1 MPNRN
6 VISCLRSLASVAL
19 AFVVALA
26 MPFGLVEEAFAQPA
40 SQTGQLGKSLP
51 QAANPAQRPRIGLVL
66 GGGGARGSAHVGV
79 LKVLEELHI
88 PIDCIAGNSMGAIVG
103 GLYAAGFTPDE
114 ISHELKTIDWDDTFI
129 DKPPRTDRS
138 FRRKLDDNLY
148 LVKPKIGL
156 SDEGEVKTPLAY
168 IHGQKFDLQLSR
180 LTLRAADIHDF
191 NKLPIPFHAVATD
204 LETGQ
209 AVVLQSGDLARAIRA
224 SMAVP
229 GAFDPVE
236 IDGRLLVDGLV
247 ANNVPVNVARDMGA
261 DIVIVVDV
269 GSGLYKREDIKGA
282 LDVVAQLTNILSERN
297 VEQQLA
303 TLKPTDILIKPQ
315 LGDLG
320 SGDFQRAGEGIAMGE
335 TAARA
340 QLDALRR
347 LSASAAQYR
356 LFAAKQAM
364 PDKLPIIDFVRLD
377 NPSRIGDAVILSRI
391 SLKPGQALNS
401 AQLDKEINEI
411 YGLDVF
417 ESVRYE
423 IVEEGGKTGLVLHA
437 REKSWGPNYLQF
449 GIELASDFSNE
460 STYNLGVLY
469 TRTAINALNGEI
481 RLGLQIG
488 QDPTVGA
495 EWYQPLDPAS
505 RYFINTRI
513 GWASNQ
519 FNVYDGNDAIA
530 RYDVSRAVLD
540 LGLGREFGTWGQ
552 ARIGYLWSEGDV
564 NILIGP
570 PGLEGGFRLGQL
582 YAQLALDTLDNIYF
596 PGSGRRGSASLVAS
610 QEALG
615 GDEDFN
621 QVLLSYVEAYSSG
634 RHHLIGAL
642 RLDTTLDDDAP
653 LESLFRAG
661 GFLKLSGFRPNQLS
675 GQHVGVASLVY
686 YRRILDARLL
696 PGYVGASLEFGN
708 AWQSSS
714 DVGFSSGVLN
724 GSVFFGADTPIGPL
738 YLGVGFAE
746 GGTGTAFLRLGPLF

>member
-1 MPNRN
+1 MG
-6 VISCLRSLASVAL
+6 SVAL
-19 AFVVALA
+19 VFVVSLA
-26 MPFGLVEEAFAQPA
+26 TLFGAVEVAFAQQANPVE
-40 SQTGQLGKSLP
+40 QPDKPVP
-51 QAANPAQRPRIGLVL
+51 QASSPAQRPKIGLVL

-88 PIDCIAGNSMGAIVG
+88 PIDYIAGNSMGAIVG

-114 ISHELKTIDWDDTFI
+114 IGHELKTIDWDDTFL
-129 DKPPRTDRS
+129 DEPQRSDRS

-148 LVKPKIGL
+148 MVKPRLGL

-180 LTLRAADIHDF
+180 LTVRAANIHDF

-204 LETGQ
+204 LETGR
-209 AVVLQSGDLARAIRA
+209 AVVLKSGELARAIRA

-269 GSGLYKREDIKGA
+269 GSGLYSRDQIKGA
-282 LDVVAQLTNILSERN
+282 LDVVAQLTNVLSERN

-320 SGDFQRAGEGIAMGE
+320 SGDFNRAGEGIVIGE
-335 TAARA
+335 AAARG
-340 QLDALRR
+340 QLPALQR
-347 LSASAAQYR
+347 LSASITQFEARQGV
-356 LFAAKQAM
+356 
-364 PDKLPIIDFVRLD
+364 PDKQPIIDFVRLD
-377 NPSRIGDAVILSRI
+377 NQSQIGDAVILSRI
-391 SLKPGQALNS
+391 RLKPGQALDS
-401 AQLDKEINEI
+401 AQLDKDINEV

-423 IVEEGGKTGLVLHA
+423 VVEEGGKTGLVLHA

-449 GIELASDFSNE
+449 GIELASDFNNE

-469 TRTAINALNGEI
+469 TRTAINSLNGEL
-481 RLGLQIG
+481 RLGLQVG
-488 QDPTVGA
+488 QSPAILA

-505 RYFINTRI
+505 RYFINPRV
-513 GWASNQ
+513 GWSSKQ
-519 FNVYDGNDAIA
+519 FNIYDGNDAIA
-530 RYDVSRAVLD
+530 QYDVSSAVLD
-540 LGLGREFGTWGQ
+540 LGFGREFGTWGQ
-552 ARIGYLWSEGDV
+552 VRAGFLWSEGEVDIV
-564 NILIGP
+564 IGP
-570 PGLEGGFRLGQL
+570 PGLEGGFQLGQF
-582 YAQLALDTLDNIYF
+582 YAQLAVDRLDSLYF
-596 PGSGRRGSASLVAS
+596 PGSGHKGAIGLIAS
-610 QEALG
+610 QESLG
-615 GDEDFN
+615 ADEDFN
-621 QVLLSYVEAYSSG
+621 QVLMSYTQAYTKG
-634 RHHLIGAL
+634 RNRFIGSL

-653 LESLFRAG
+653 LESRFRTG
-661 GFLKLSGFRPNQLS
+661 GFLKLSGFRPDQLS

-686 YRRILDARLL
+686 YRRILDARIL
-696 PGYVGASLEFGN
+696 PGYVGASVEFGN
-708 AWQSSS
+708 AWQRSS
-714 DVGFSSGVLN
+714 DVSFSSGLFN

-746 GGTGTAFLRLGPLF
+746 GGTGTAFLHLGPMF

>member
-1 MPNRN
+1 M
-6 VISCLRSLASVAL
+6 VSVAL
-19 AFVVALA
+19 VSVIALA
-26 MPFGLVEEAFAQPA
+26 TLFGAVEVAFAQQA
-40 SQTGQLGKSLP
+40 DLAGQPGKPMP
-51 QAANPAQRPRIGLVL
+51 QAASPAQRPRIGLVL

-88 PIDCIAGNSMGAIVG
+88 PIDYIAGNSMGAIVG

-114 ISHELKTIDWDDTFI
+114 IGHELKTIDWDDTFI
-129 DKPPRTDRS
+129 DQPPRTDRS

-148 LVKPKIGL
+148 MVKPKLGF
-156 SDEGEVKTPLAY
+156 SDDGEVKTPLAY

-180 LTLRAADIHDF
+180 LTLRATDIHDF

-209 AVVLQSGDLARAIRA
+209 AVVLQSGELARAIRA

-261 DIVIVVDV
+261 DILIVVDV

-320 SGDFQRAGEGIAMGE
+320 SGDFHRAGEGIVIGE
-335 TAARA
+335 AAARG
-340 QLDALRR
+340 QLDALRK
-347 LSASAAQYR
+347 LSASNAQYQQ
-356 LFAAKQAM
+356 FEAKKVA
-364 PDKLPIIDFVRLD
+364 DKLPIIDFVRLD
-377 NPSRIGDAVILSRI
+377 NQSRIGDTVILSRI
-391 SLKPGQALNS
+391 SLKPGQALNIV
-401 AQLDKEINEI
+401 QLDKEINEI

-423 IVEEGGKTGLVLHA
+423 IVEEGGKTGLDLHV

-449 GIELASDFSNE
+449 GMELASDFNSE

-488 QDPTVGA
+488 QDPAVAA

-505 RYFINTRI
+505 RYFINTRV
-513 GWASNQ
+513 GWTSNQ
-519 FNVYDGNDAIA
+519 FNVYAGNDAIA
-530 RYDVSRAVLD
+530 QYDVSRTLLD
-540 LGLGREFGTWGQ
+540 LAFGREFGTWGR
-552 ARIGYLWSEGDV
+552 ARIGYLWSEGEVDMV
-564 NILIGP
+564 IGP
-570 PGLEGGFRLGQL
+570 PSLEGDFQIGQL
-582 YAQLALDTLDNIYF
+582 YAQLAVDTLDSVYF
-596 PGSGRRGSASLVAS
+596 PGSGRKGGVSLIAS

-615 GDEDFN
+615 ADEDFN
-621 QVLLSYVEAYSSG
+621 QVLLSYTEAFSSG
-634 RHHLIGAL
+634 RHHLIGSF
-642 RLDTTLDDDAP
+642 RFDTTPDDDAP
-653 LESLFRAG
+653 VESLFRAG
-661 GFLKLSGFRPNQLS
+661 GFLHLSGYRPNQLS
-675 GQHVGVASLVY
+675 GQQVGVASLVY
-686 YRRILDARLL
+686 YRRVLDARIL
-696 PGYVGASLEFGN
+696 PGYVGASVEFGN
-708 AWQSSS
+708 AWQNSS
-714 DVGFSSGVLN
+714 DVSFSSGLFN

-746 GGTGTAFLRLGPLF
+746 GGTGTAFLHLGPVF

>member
-1 MPNRN
+1 M
-6 VISCLRSLASVAL
+6 VSVAL
-19 AFVVALA
+19 VSVVALA
-26 MPFGLVEEAFAQPA
+26 TLFGHVQVASAQQA
-40 SQTGQLGKSLP
+40 NLAGQPGKSMP

-88 PIDCIAGNSMGAIVG
+88 PIDYIAGNSMGAIVG

-114 ISHELKTIDWDDTFI
+114 IGHELKTIDWDDTFI
-129 DKPPRTDRS
+129 DQPPRTDRS

-148 LVKPKIGL
+148 MVKPKLGF
-156 SDEGEVKTPLAY
+156 SDDGEVKTPLAY

-180 LTLRAADIHDF
+180 LTLRATDIHDF

-261 DIVIVVDV
+261 DILIVVDV

-320 SGDFQRAGEGIAMGE
+320 SGDFQRAGEGIVIGE
-335 TAARA
+335 AAARG

-347 LSASAAQYR
+347 LSASNAQYQQ
-356 LFAAKQAM
+356 FEAKKV

-377 NPSRIGDAVILSRI
+377 NQSRIGDTVILSRI

-423 IVEEGGKTGLVLHA
+423 VVDEGGKTGLVLHA
-437 REKSWGPNYLQF
+437 KEKSWGPNYLQF
-449 GIELASDFSNE
+449 GMELASDFNNE

-488 QDPTVGA
+488 QDPTVAA

-505 RYFINTRI
+505 RYFINTRVAL
-513 GWASNQ
+513 ASNQ
-519 FNVYDGNDAIA
+519 FNVYAGNDAIA
-530 RYDVSRAVLD
+530 QYDVSRAVLD

-564 NILIGP
+564 DMVIGP
-570 PGLEGGFRLGQL
+570 PSLEGDFQIGQL
-582 YAQLALDTLDNIYF
+582 YAQLAVDTLDSVYF
-596 PGSGRRGSASLVAS
+596 PGSGRKGGVSLIAS

-615 GDEDFN
+615 ADEDFN
-621 QVLLSYVEAYSSG
+621 QVLLSYTEAFSSG
-634 RHHLIGAL
+634 RHHLIGAF
-642 RLDTTLDDDAP
+642 RFDTTLDDDAP

-661 GFLKLSGFRPNQLS
+661 GFLHLSGYRPNQLS
-675 GQHVGVASLVY
+675 GQQVGIASLVY
-686 YRRILDARLL
+686 YRRILDARIL
-696 PGYVGASLEFGN
+696 PGYVGASIEFGN
-708 AWQSSS
+708 AWQNSS
-714 DVGFSSGVLN
+714 DVSFSSGLFN

-746 GGTGTAFLRLGPLF
+746 GGTGTAFLHLGPVF